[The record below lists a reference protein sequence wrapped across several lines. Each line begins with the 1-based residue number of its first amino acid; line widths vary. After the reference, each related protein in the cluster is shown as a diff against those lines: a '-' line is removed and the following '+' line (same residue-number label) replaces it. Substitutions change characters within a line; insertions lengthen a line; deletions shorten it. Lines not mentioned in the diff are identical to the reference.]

1 MKITTSKT
9 PAAFQPITVSIT
21 FQSQKE
27 LDTLTAVAS
36 RTSKVPD
43 AIYHDDL
50 YPSRSVESL
59 RARGITKQDIAGA
72 LGSLRD
78 VLLGAGGK
86 P

>member
-1 MKITTSKT
+1 MKITTSK
-9 PAAFQPITVSIT
+9 PAPAFQPVTVSIT

-36 RTSKVPD
+36 RTRKIPDVIFHSGYDSKAVD
-43 AIYHDDL
+43 SLLARDIYPED
-50 YPSRSVESL
+50 VEGSL
-59 RARGITKQDIAGA
+59 Q
-72 LGSLRD
+72 SLRD